1 MKKIVAFC
9 FCLFVLTSNAQE
21 QKIQYNEE
29 PLTDVIRDLEQRFQV
44 RFSYNTAILQGVFIT
59 YTGQAALPELV
70 AFIEAKAK
78 VKINE
83 IDTEN
88 FVITEVVAKE
98 TMRQYN
104 LEEVLIVTEYVTSG
118 FDQNKENKA
127 ITLQPNK
134 LNILA
139 GLTEPDILQSLQ
151 RIPGITS
158 PTESASRLHI
168 RGGTPDQNLVLFD
181 GITMYH
187 GGHFFGMISPFNP
200 YITERVDVFKSG
212 ASTKYGSRV
221 AGIIDMQ
228 SVRDVP
234 EEISGGAGTTAIS
247 ADAFVKVPLIKD
259 TLGIVVAGRRSLTD
273 FWNSTTFKSMS
284 DRVFQHTKIEEINN
298 ARVEEELTILEDKF
312 YYTDFFGKII
322 FKPNENH
329 KISVSGLFIDNDL
342 NHASS
347 DDENEGS
354 SDKLKLQNNGVS
366 LHWKAQYGDSW
377 KTDLKLHYSK
387 YDSKYNFREFNQS
400 GDTRLY
406 VNGNSIDDI
415 GGVISA
421 TYHLQKKHKFN
432 FGYDLTKYR
441 VTYDIREF
449 DDDTSINEVVNNRKR
464 IHSGFAEYTFRN
476 DNWYLRVGIRGNY
489 FDNLHDFYLEP
500 RVYGEYSFHDNW
512 KLKASAEIRN
522 QGISQLLSFEFDELG
537 LNNKIWALTD
547 GDDIPVLSNKQIT
560 SGIQFADRGWKIDV
574 EGYYK
579 RIDGLSSYTKGFRPV
594 NQGGEDYAT
603 GSSTVFGVDILVKKR
618 IKKMSLWLGYSLS
631 QNDFRFPELQEGK
644 FYGNFDQKHVLSFSS
659 TFNYK
664 KIQFALGWQYT
675 TGKPFTEATGITE
688 LQNDDGSTDF
698 DITYG
703 DLNNKRLPAYHRLD
717 ASVMY
722 DFYFHKEKN
731 TKARFGIS
739 VINLYN
745 RENEIDKL
753 YRIEG
758 DTTQQLTA
766 QTDIGL
772 GTTLNMVFRVSF

>member
-1 MKKIVAFC
+1 MKKIVAFY
-9 FCLFVLTSNAQE
+9 FCLFVLVTNAQE

-44 RFSYNTAILQGVFIT
+44 RFSYNTAILQDVSIT
-59 YTGQAALPELV
+59 YTGQTTLSAMLS
-70 AFIEAKAK
+70 FIRDKGQVE
-78 VKINE
+78 ITE
-83 IDTEN
+83 IDAEN
-88 FVITEVVAKE
+88 FIITEAAFNENTSQYSLDEVV
-98 TMRQYN
+98 
-104 LEEVLIVTEYVTSG
+104 IVSEYVTSG

-127 ITLQPNK
+127 ITLQPKK
-134 LNILA
+134 LNVLA

-151 RIPGITS
+151 RIPGIGS
-158 PTESASRLHI
+158 PTESARLHI
-168 RGGTPDQNLVLFD
+168 RGGTPDQNLLLFD
-181 GITMYH
+181 GITVYH

-200 YITERVDVFKSG
+200 YITERVDVFRSG
-212 ASTKYGSRV
+212 ASAVYGSRV
-221 AGIIDMQ
+221 AGIIDMK
-228 SVRDVP
+228 SFEHVP
-234 EEISGGAGTTAIS
+234 EEFTGSIGSTAIHS
-247 ADAFVKVPLIKD
+247 DAFVKFPIIKD
-259 TLGIVVAGRRSLTD
+259 KLGIVLSGRRSLTD
-273 FWNSTTFKSMS
+273 VWNSFTYNSLS
-284 DRVFQHTKIEEINN
+284 DRVFQHTKIEEVNN
-298 ARVEEELTILEDKF
+298 VRVEEELVILEDKF

-329 KISVSGLFIDNDL
+329 KISVSGLLINNDL

-347 DDENEGS
+347 DEENEGS

-366 LHWKAQYGDSW
+366 FHWKAQYGDSW

-387 YDSKYNFREFNQS
+387 YDSKYRFREFN
-400 GDTRLY
+400 GLEDTRLY

-421 TYHLQKKHKFN
+421 SYHPNKNHKFN

-441 VTYDIREF
+441 VTYDIIDFE
-449 DDDTSINEVVNNRKR
+449 DNISINEVVNNRKR
-464 IHSGFAEYTFRN
+464 VHSGFAEYTFKN
-476 DNWYLRVGIRGNY
+476 DDWYFRAGIRGNY
-489 FDNLHDFYLEP
+489 FDNLNDFYLEP
-500 RVYGEYSFHDNW
+500 RVYGEYSFYENW

-547 GDDIPVLSNKQIT
+547 EDDIPVLSNKQIT
-560 SGIQFADRGWKIDV
+560 SGVQFADRGWKIDV